1 MATRS
6 PAGTALPGSGRGHSD
21 CAQMLT
27 FFRNRDILQVLSGAF
42 LISFSGVWVKF
53 ADVPPTVSAFYRVLF
68 GFFFLLIACLWRRD
82 YMRPTAGQLLLMI
95 FCGLLFALDLYCWH
109 ASIQFIGPG
118 LATILGNFQVFIL
131 AACGILLF
139 GERLRARFL
148 VSIPMALTGLFLVVG
163 INWATLP
170 ADYKSGVYLGL
181 ATAACYSGFLLTLRR
196 IQADGREYSFFFA
209 LMLISLSCS
218 IFLGGHMLAAGD
230 SFAIPDARSLF
241 SLVSLGLFSQTIGW
255 ALIANAMPKIRAS
268 LTGLILLLQPSL
280 AFVWDVLI
288 FRRPT
293 DLLNW
298 TGIIIT
304 LAAIYLGLTGSRG
317 KE

>member
-1 MATRS
+1 
-6 PAGTALPGSGRGHSD
+6 
-21 CAQMLT
+21 MLT
-27 FFRNRDILQVLSGAF
+27 SFRNRDILQVLSGAF
-42 LISFSGVWVKF
+42 LISFSGIWVKL
-53 ADVPPTVSAFYRVLF
+53 AHVPPTASAFYRVLF

-82 YMRPTAGQLLLMI
+82 FMKADSGQLALMV

-131 AACGILLF
+131 AVCGIFLF
-139 GERLRARFL
+139 GERIRPRFL
-148 VSIPMALTGLFLVVG
+148 VSIPMALIGLFLVVG

-170 ADYKSGVYLGL
+170 ADYKSGIYLGL
-181 ATAACYSGFLLTLRR
+181 ATAACYSGFLLTLRK
-196 IQADGREYSFFFA
+196 IQTDGRRYSFFFA
-209 LMLISLSCS
+209 LMLISFSCS
-218 IFLGGHMLAAGD
+218 VFLGGHMLATGE
-230 SFAIPDARSLF
+230 SFSIPDVQSLL
-241 SLVSLGLFSQTIGW
+241 SLISLGLFSQTIGW

-268 LTGLILLLQPSL
+268 FTGLILLLQPSL
-280 AFVWDVLI
+280 AFVWDVLL